1 MALQNTRNPV
11 CGDTEVGWLCRTRET
26 LFVETLRLA
35 VQNTKKSVEAL
46 NYSDLFY
53 FYVGTGEINVAS

>member
-1 MALQNTRNPV
+1 MHNTRKSV
-11 CGDTEVGWLCRTRET
+11 CRDTEADWLCRTRET